1 MCSAVVK
8 GQQMEVKVVL
18 ATNYEKVV
26 VIQQAE
32 VTNAMSSSFS
42 CHCMNHLS
50 SKQSILSK
58 ESSLQFLSSRMS
70 FQLKSTAGSEHYL
83 V

>member
-50 SKQSILSK
+50 SK
-58 ESSLQFLSSRMS
+58 
-70 FQLKSTAGSEHYL
+70 
-83 V
+83 